1 MILLKNNYY
10 EEKDQRLF
18 STGDSELDDIL
29 EEVYYSGLEDGYEY
43 AQREFGKKEA
53 TKEVVDYTEK
63 LIKKA
68 TGPNY
73 AKNRVYIKQLPKSQR
88 RILVKGNG
96 HGPLIRDGKYID
108 TEDLMKRSLGRAW

>member
-1 MILLKNNYY
+1 MILFKNNSY
-10 EEKDQRLF
+10 EDDERLF

-29 EEVYYSGLEDGYEY
+29 TEVYYSGIEDGYEY
-43 AQREFGKKEA
+43 AQREFGKKQA

-68 TGPNY
+68 TSPNY
-73 AKNRVYIKQLPKSQR
+73 AKNRAYIKQLPKAQR